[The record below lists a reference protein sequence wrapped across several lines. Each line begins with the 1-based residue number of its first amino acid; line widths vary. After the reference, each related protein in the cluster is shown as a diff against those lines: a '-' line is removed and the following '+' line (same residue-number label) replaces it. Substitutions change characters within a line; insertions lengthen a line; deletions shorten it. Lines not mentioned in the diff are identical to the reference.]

1 MRRRQRT
8 CCRSGSRTQRRAPRR
23 CSAAARSGFAPTPR
37 SMVTWHKPRALDLV
51 GVGTP
56 PRFPPA
62 RLAAGPV
69 RLRARHPL
77 LGRGII
83 SAMRSAPDGS
93 CATRCHV
100 VPPSASLR
108 PSHAAG
114 CRLLPRFWRRFQRP
128 PRVGLNPARLR
139 GIRTLAQRLGAAA
152 ITGFFAFRSVLG
164 LIKRSIRPSRT
175 WRAGTRRTGSV
186 PSPRAC
192 SPCRGAWSFRSA
204 SKRRLPLR
212 AAQTL
217 SPEIER
223 RDRQCDASLASRV
236 APTPAKPRKLRPY
249 VIDILVQSRRNRRA
263 AKRTLYP
270 QAVEGSRD
278 SKQHRPVATAGSCNA
293 RIQLCGTLGC
303 KSSIDSRSK
312 CSSQQMRR

>member
-1 MRRRQRT
+1 
-8 CCRSGSRTQRRAPRR
+8 
-23 CSAAARSGFAPTPR
+23 
-37 SMVTWHKPRALDLV
+37 
-51 GVGTP
+51 
-56 PRFPPA
+56 
-62 RLAAGPV
+62 
-69 RLRARHPL
+69 
-77 LGRGII
+77 
-83 SAMRSAPDGS
+83 MRSAPDGS

-263 AKRTLYP
+263 AKRFIRKLLKGHGILNNIALSHRRLLQCQDP
-270 QAVEGSRD
+270 ALRD
-278 SKQHRPVATAGSCNA
+278 SGLQILNRLQVEVLVSADAPLDEIKAKIRPSSCCWKTGAA
-293 RIQLCGTLGC
+293 RAVSKGLELTP
-303 KSSIDSRSK
+303 RS
-312 CSSQQMRR
+312 